1 MNSND
6 KSTNEIDEEDS
17 DDTDDIE
24 VTATPPSSQIQPKK
38 SKKKKVEEES
48 DFVSKI
54 MGSFECVADAMKEC
68 TKVLVISKLYM
79 ICIYKFVF
87 DR

>member
-6 KSTNEIDEEDS
+6 EFNKEIDLEDFE
-17 DDTDDIE
+17 DDIQI
-24 VTATPPSSQIQPKK
+24 TTTSPSSQIKPKI

-48 DFVSKI
+48 DLVSKI

-68 TKVLVISKLYM
+68 TKI
-79 ICIYKFVF
+79 
-87 DR
+87 